1 MIPTGGQ
8 LTAALPSGTAV
19 QPSRTWR
26 LDAETGRIAGKIDG
40 LEAVKQAVFKILQT
54 ERYTYMAYS
63 FDYGVELKNLMG
75 QSPAYAQSELRRRI
89 AEALLQDARIQN
101 VRDFQFEQTG
111 DSMTVRFTVES
122 SAGTFDKEVN
132 AIV

>member
-54 ERYTYMAYS
+54 ERYAYMAYS

-122 SAGTFDKEVN
+122 SAGTFDQEVN

>member
-8 LTAALPSGTAV
+8 LTTALPSRTAV

-54 ERYTYMAYS
+54 ERYAYMAYS

-122 SAGTFDKEVN
+122 SAGTFDQEVN

>member
-8 LTAALPSGTAV
+8 LTPALPGRTAV
-19 QPSRTWR
+19 HPSRTWR

-54 ERYTYMAYS
+54 ERYAYMAYS
-63 FDYGVELKNLMG
+63 FDYGVELRSLMG

-122 SAGTFDKEVN
+122 SAGTFDQEVN

>member
-8 LTAALPSGTAV
+8 LTTALPSRTAV

-54 ERYTYMAYS
+54 ERYAYMAYS
-63 FDYGVELKNLMG
+63 FDYGVELQSLMG

-89 AEALLQDARIQN
+89 AEALLQDARILD
-101 VRDFQFEQTG
+101 VRDFQFEQTE

-122 SAGTFDKEVN
+122 SAGTFDQEVN

>member
-19 QPSRTWR
+19 QSSRTWR

-54 ERYTYMAYS
+54 ERYAYMA
-63 FDYGVELKNLMG
+63 
-75 QSPAYAQSELRRRI
+75 
-89 AEALLQDARIQN
+89 
-101 VRDFQFEQTG
+101 
-111 DSMTVRFTVES
+111 
-122 SAGTFDKEVN
+122 
-132 AIV
+132 

>member
-8 LTAALPSGTAV
+8 LTASIGKAAE

-26 LDAETGRIAGKIDG
+26 LDADTGRIAGKIDG

-54 ERYTYMAYS
+54 ERYEYMAYS
-63 FDYGVELKNLMG
+63 FDYGMELRNLMG

-89 AEALLQDARIQN
+89 AEALLQDSRVRT
-101 VRDFQFEQTG
+101 VRDFQFEHAG
-111 DSMTVRFTVES
+111 DSMTVRFSVET
-122 SAGTFDKEVN
+122 SAGTFEQEVN

>member
-54 ERYTYMAYS
+54 ERYAYMAYS

-89 AEALLQDARIQN
+89 AEALLQDTRIQI

-122 SAGTFDKEVN
+122 SAGTFDQEVN

>member
-8 LTAALPSGTAV
+8 LTAALPSRTAV

-54 ERYTYMAYS
+54 ERYAYMAYS
-63 FDYGVELKNLMG
+63 FDYGVELRSLMG

-101 VRDFQFEQTG
+101 VRDFQFEQTE

-122 SAGTFDKEVN
+122 SAGTFDQEVN

>member
-8 LTAALPSGTAV
+8 LTTALPSRTTV

-54 ERYTYMAYS
+54 ERYAYMAYS
-63 FDYGVELKNLMG
+63 FDYGVELQNLMG

-122 SAGTFDKEVN
+122 SAGTFDQEVN

>member
-54 ERYTYMAYS
+54 ERYAYMAYS
-63 FDYGVELKNLMG
+63 FDYGVELRNLMG

-101 VRDFQFEQTG
+101 VRDFQFEQTE

-122 SAGTFDKEVN
+122 SAGTFDQEVN

>member
-8 LTAALPSGTAV
+8 LTPALPGRTAV
-19 QPSRTWR
+19 HPSLTWR
-26 LDAETGRIAGKIDG
+26 LDVETGRIAGKIDG

-54 ERYTYMAYS
+54 ERYAYMAYS
-63 FDYGVELKNLMG
+63 FDYGVELRSLMG

-89 AEALLQDARIQN
+89 AEALLQDARILN
-101 VRDFQFEQTG
+101 VRDFQFEPTG

-122 SAGTFDKEVN
+122 SAGTFDQEVN

>member
-8 LTAALPSGTAV
+8 LTTALPSRTAV
-19 QPSRTWR
+19 HPSRTWR

-54 ERYTYMAYS
+54 ERYAYMAYS

-101 VRDFQFEQTG
+101 VRDFQFEQTE

-122 SAGTFDKEVN
+122 SAGTFDQEVN